1 MKIYLVGGAV
11 RDTLL
16 NLSGSDR
23 DWVVVGATIEEM
35 LAQGYR
41 PVGKDF
47 PVFLHPESHEEYALA
62 RTERKSGK
70 GYKGFTVYAAP
81 DVTLEEDLQR
91 RDLTVNAM
99 AMDISDE
106 RKTII
111 DPWGGQQD
119 IKDKLLRHVSPAF
132 REDPLRVLRTARF
145 AARFAPLGFT
155 VAEETLSLMRQICND
170 GELEHLIA
178 ERIWRELDTA
188 LGEQQPRVFF
198 EVLRACGALA
208 ILIPELDKLF
218 GVPQPEQWHPEIDT
232 GIHCLMVLEQACR
245 LTEDRAVRLAA
256 VLHDLG
262 KGETNPADWPR
273 HIAHETRGIA
283 LAEQV
288 CKRLRVPNEH
298 SDLTRLS
305 SQYHTHCHRA
315 LELKPA
321 TLLKLFEGL
330 DAFRRPDRF
339 EKFLLVCEA
348 DSRGRTGFEDRDYPQ
363 ADYLR
368 AAFASV
374 AGISVPDLLKNAPVA
389 PGPQAGEE
397 IRERLNAARLQ
408 ALKLYVEQHR
418 NNKAGSHDTA

>member
-11 RDTLL
+11 RDSLL
-16 NLSGSDR
+16 GLSGSDR
-23 DWVVVGATIEEM
+23 DWVVVGATIDDM
-35 LAQGYR
+35 LAKGYR

-47 PVFLHPESHEEYALA
+47 PVFLHPDTNEEYALA

-81 DVTLEEDLQR
+81 DVTLDEDLQR

-99 AMDISDE
+99 AMDVSADA
-106 RKTII
+106 KTII

-119 IKDKLLRHVSPAF
+119 IKRRLLRHVSPAF
-132 REDPLRVLRTARF
+132 CEDPLRVLRTARF

-155 VAEETLSLMRQICND
+155 VAQETMALMQQITRD
-170 GELEHLIA
+170 GEIEHLIA
-178 ERIWRELDTA
+178 ERVWREMDTA
-188 LGEQQPRVFF
+188 LGEKQPRVFF
-198 EVLRACGALA
+198 EVLRECGALA
-208 ILIPELDKLF
+208 VLIPELDKLF
-218 GVPQPEQWHPEIDT
+218 GVPQPAQWHPEIDT
-232 GIHCLMVLEQACR
+232 GLHCLMVLEQACL
-245 LTEDRAVRLAA
+245 LTSDKSVRFAA
-256 VLHDLG
+256 LLHDLG
-262 KGETNPADWPR
+262 KGETDPSAWPK

-298 SDLTRLS
+298 AELTRLS

-330 DAFRRPDRF
+330 DAFRRPGRF

-348 DSRGRTGFEDRDYPQ
+348 DARGRTGFEQREYPQ

-368 AAFASV
+368 AALAAV
-374 AGISVPDLLKNAPVA
+374 AQINVPDLIKNNPVPA
-389 PGPQAGEE
+389 GPQTGEV
-397 IRERLNAARLQ
+397 IRERLQAARLQ
-408 ALKLYVEQHR
+408 TLKVYVAHTR
-418 NNKAGSHDTA
+418 NHTDNDHDSA